1 MSKRFCLSILGMLLV
16 LPGAAASARPDNS
29 QGYVVVFEEGV
40 GNPQGVAT
48 HHARAF
54 GAKVD
59 LVYDSAVKG
68 YAAELSAGQL
78 SSVRSDPRVA
88 VVSPDRKVT
97 ASDIASGETLPTG
110 LNRIDAELGSA
121 FRTGGTNTTPSTPVA
136 ILDTGSGPHP
146 DLNVVGGID
155 CTGAGSYSDANGHGT
170 HVAGTVAAGNSGSG
184 VVGMA
189 PGAPIYSVRVLNAQG
204 AGYWSWIICGI
215 DWVTDTTNH
224 EFIPVANMSLSG
236 SGSDG
241 ACSTSALHLAICNST
256 AAGTTYVAAAGNSG
270 TNFSRSVPAAYNE
283 VLTVTAV
290 ADFNGAPGGKAAPT
304 CRSDVDDTA
313 ADFSNYT
320 TVGSSDVSHTIA
332 APGVCIQSSWL
343 NGGYTSI
350 SGTSMAS
357 PHVAGALAL
366 CVANGACAG
375 AATPSQVISKL
386 RNDAAAQP
394 ASYGFKD
401 DPRSPRAKRYYGYL
415 AHAGG
420 Y

>member
-1 MSKRFCLSILGMLLV
+1 MSKRLWLTILGTLLV
-16 LPGAAASARPDNS
+16 VPGAAASARPDS
-29 QGYVVVFEEGV
+29 ARRYIVVFDNSV
-40 GNPQGVAT
+40 SDSRGVAAQ
-48 HHARAF
+48 HSRAF
-54 GAKVD
+54 GARVD
-59 LVYDSAVKG
+59 LVYDSVLQG
-68 YAAELSAGQL
+68 YAAKLTAGQL
-78 SSVRSDPRVA
+78 SSVRSDRRVA
-88 VVSPDRKVT
+88 LVSPDRKVT
-97 ASDIASGETLPTG
+97 AADIVPGESLPTG
-110 LNRIDAELGSA
+110 LDRIDAEAGSA
-121 FRTGGTNTTPSTPVA
+121 LRAGGTTTTPSTPVA

-146 DLNVVGGID
+146 DLNVVGGVD
-155 CTGAGSYSDANGHGT
+155 CTGAGTYSDANGHGT
-170 HVAGTVAAGNSGSG
+170 HVAGTVAADNSGAG

-204 AGYWSWIICGI
+204 SGTWSWIICGI
-215 DWVTDTTNH
+215 DWVTDTTKH

-270 TNFSRSVPAAYNE
+270 TNFARSVPAAYNE

-290 ADFNGAPGGKAAPT
+290 ADFNGAPGGRAAPT
-304 CRSDVDDTA
+304 CRSDIDDTA

-320 TVGSSDVSHTIA
+320 TVGSSDVGHTIA
-332 APGVCIQSSWL
+332 APGVCIRSSWL

-357 PHVAGALAL
+357 PHVAGAVAL

-375 AATPSQVISKL
+375 TTTPSQVIAKL

-394 ASYGFKD
+394 VSYGFKD
-401 DPRSPRAKRYYGYL
+401 DPRSPKAKRYFGYL
-415 AHAGG
+415 AYAGG